1 MAEFYRPF
9 LSAWD
14 DVRTDVEEYREFDGE
29 RVLVLTHTSRRG

>member
-1 MAEFYRPF
+1 MAEFYRQF